1 MKTILDR
8 PILARTLDRSGMLT
22 ALDHFPDPLK
32 AHDNL
37 IKHESK
43 TTKSGFRNI
52 LLMGMGGSAS
62 SADVALDW
70 LRDYLN
76 VPAVVHREP
85 VLPTFVNS
93 RTLSIGI
100 SYSGETSETLAA
112 FRAAKA
118 RGSNLVGIGTG
129 GKLESLCGRFRAP
142 FIHVEESV
150 APRAALSQ
158 LVVAIS
164 VALERAGAIPSVS
177 HELRDARRELLTV
190 KRESGFETPLVKNP
204 AKRLA
209 SRFLGRFIVLYSL
222 QRMSSIARRFK
233 NQLAENSKEV
243 AKFDLIPESCHN
255 EIEAWSNSPVRSL
268 PIMIRESGE
277 SEFEHSII
285 EAFRST
291 IGAAS
296 RTKPIDVEVPCRGR
310 LSRLLC
316 PILFLDYVSV
326 YLALLK
332 GIDPTPTKLIT
343 KYKRAIG
350 S

>member
-1 MKTILDR
+1 MKTILDS
-8 PILARTLDRSGMLT
+8 PELARNLDRSGMLT
-22 ALDHFPDPLK
+22 ALDRFPDPLK
-32 AHDNL
+32 LRDNM
-37 IKHESK
+37 IKRELRIA
-43 TTKSGFRNI
+43 KSGFRNV

-62 SADVALDW
+62 SGDVALDW
-70 LRDYLN
+70 LRDYMN
-76 VPAVVHREP
+76 IPAIVHREP
-85 VLPTFVNS
+85 ILPTFVNS
-93 RTLSIGI
+93 QTLFIGI

-118 RGSNLVGIGTG
+118 RGSKLIGIGTG
-129 GKLESLCGRFRAP
+129 GKLKGLCDRFEAP
-142 FIHVEESV
+142 FVLAEESV

-177 HELRDARRELLTV
+177 HELRDARRELLIV
-190 KRESGFETPLVKNP
+190 KRQSGFETPLAKNL
-204 AKRLA
+204 AKQLA
-209 SRFLGRFIVLYSL
+209 SRFLGRFIVIYSL
-222 QRMSSIARRFK
+222 QRMSSVARRFK
-233 NQLAENSKEV
+233 NQLAENSKVV

-268 PIMIRESGE
+268 PIMIRDSGE
-277 SEFEHSII
+277 SEFEHSTI

-291 IGAAS
+291 IGSAS
-296 RTKPIDVEVPCRGR
+296 RTHPIDVGVPCRGR

-332 GIDPTPTKLIT
+332 GVDPTPTKLIN
-343 KYKRAIG
+343 KYKRVIA